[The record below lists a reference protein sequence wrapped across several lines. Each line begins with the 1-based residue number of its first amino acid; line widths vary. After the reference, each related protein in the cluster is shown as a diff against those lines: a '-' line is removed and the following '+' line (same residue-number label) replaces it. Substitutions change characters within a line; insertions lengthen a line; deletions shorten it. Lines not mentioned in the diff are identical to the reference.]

1 MQLFF
6 IGIGGF
12 AGAIARYT
20 LSGGINLIFVGRF
33 PYGTLVVN
41 VLGSFLLG
49 LVYILAVEKN
59 IIPPGLK
66 VPVSVGFI
74 GALTTFS
81 TFSLETVHLV
91 NGGNYLYSILNI
103 SLNIVL
109 SIVAVVIGISLAK
122 VF

>member
-33 PYGTLVVN
+33 PYGTLFVN

-49 LVYILAVEKN
+49 LVYVLAVEKN

-66 VPVSVGFI
+66 VPLSVGFL

-81 TFSLETVHLV
+81 TFSLETIHLV

-122 VF
+122 IF

>member
-12 AGAIARYT
+12 VGAIARYT

-49 LVYILAVEKN
+49 LVYVLALEKN

-66 VPVSVGFI
+66 VPVSVGFL
-74 GALTTFS
+74 GALTTYS

-109 SIVAVVIGISLAK
+109 SILAVVIGMSLAK